1 MNETCEGCRFWR
13 AHEVPE
19 TNRGYCHRHAP
30 RWGQGG
36 MRAQD
41 DWFPEVP
48 KFAWCGDFEASK

>member
-1 MNETCEGCRFWR
+1 
-13 AHEVPE
+13 
-19 TNRGYCHRHAP
+19 
-30 RWGQGG
+30 